1 MTIHS
6 KSISNY
12 LFLKELTPKNE
23 LLIPYSIKCDF
34 VDIHK
39 IFKILSNKNKIKKHL
54 QEKYVKN

>member
-6 KSISNY
+6 ISISKY
-12 LFLKELTPKNE
+12 LFLKELTKNKP
-23 LLIPYSIKCDF
+23 LTPYSIKCDF